1 MKRFLTLLTCG
12 VIISI
17 ELIIFLAFG
26 SSDALTI
33 ALLISVTSSM
43 GIHYFMRQ
51 NLIKDVELEEAILKS
66 AKVSIIATDTDG
78 IITHFSKGAEDLLG
92 YSAREMVG
100 KQNPSIIHD
109 IEEIVERTK
118 ELNEEFGENNPPGF
132 LTFVRKVYRDDKD
145 EREWTYIKKDGTR
158 FPVILSVTPIYDSKK
173 IIVGFLGVATD
184 LSDIKKQ
191 RDMLF
196 KAKEEAML
204 ANRSKSF
211 FLANMSHELR
221 TPLNGIIGMS
231 EILSNTDL
239 DNDQKKTN
247 QYIMESSLQL
257 SSIIS
262 DILDYTKIEMG
273 GMSINPAPTLMES
286 FNQKVQH
293 LLETH
298 NQNSKVR
305 SEFVTN
311 GVIPEYLM
319 LDRTRM
325 IQVLTNLISN
335 AFKFTREGIVTV
347 KCTYVDGN
355 LIYKVEDTGIGIE
368 ESKVAHIFAAFTQET
383 EHMKREFFGTG
394 LGLSI
399 VRELIQLMGG
409 GVSVESTKDIGSQFL
424 ISVPAV
430 ETTSEVTF
438 DSDFHEVN
446 LKDLEILLV
455 EDNTIN
461 QKLVVKTLE
470 SAGAKVSIAKNGV
483 EAVDMTRDKDFSLIL
498 MDYQL
503 PVMDGITATKKIR
516 EFKPDIPIIALTANA
531 FEEDKRE
538 CLLAGMN
545 DFLTKP
551 ISPKKLKWA
560 IHKIL

>member
-221 TPLNGIIGMS
+221 TPLNGIIGMQRFFQ
-231 EILSNTDL
+231 I
-239 DNDQKKTN
+239 
-247 QYIMESSLQL
+247 
-257 SSIIS
+257 
-262 DILDYTKIEMG
+262 
-273 GMSINPAPTLMES
+273 
-286 FNQKVQH
+286 
-293 LLETH
+293 
-298 NQNSKVR
+298 
-305 SEFVTN
+305 
-311 GVIPEYLM
+311 
-319 LDRTRM
+319 
-325 IQVLTNLISN
+325 LISTMIRR
-335 AFKFTREGIVTV
+335 K
-347 KCTYVDGN
+347 
-355 LIYKVEDTGIGIE
+355 LINI
-368 ESKVAHIFAAFTQET
+368 
-383 EHMKREFFGTG
+383 
-394 LGLSI
+394 
-399 VRELIQLMGG
+399 
-409 GVSVESTKDIGSQFL
+409 
-424 ISVPAV
+424 
-430 ETTSEVTF
+430 
-438 DSDFHEVN
+438 
-446 LKDLEILLV
+446 
-455 EDNTIN
+455 
-461 QKLVVKTLE
+461 
-470 SAGAKVSIAKNGV
+470 
-483 EAVDMTRDKDFSLIL
+483 
-498 MDYQL
+498 
-503 PVMDGITATKKIR
+503 
-516 EFKPDIPIIALTANA
+516 
-531 FEEDKRE
+531 
-538 CLLAGMN
+538 
-545 DFLTKP
+545 
-551 ISPKKLKWA
+551 
-560 IHKIL
+560 

>member
-1 MKRFLTLLTCG
+1 
-12 VIISI
+12 
-17 ELIIFLAFG
+17 
-26 SSDALTI
+26 
-33 ALLISVTSSM
+33 M

-51 NLIKDVELEEAILKS
+51 NLIKDVELEEVILKS

-173 IIVGFLGVATD
+173 MIVGFLGVATD

-273 GMSINPAPTLMES
+273 GMSIHPAPTLMES

-298 NQNSKVR
+298 N
-305 SEFVTN
+305 
-311 GVIPEYLM
+311 
-319 LDRTRM
+319 
-325 IQVLTNLISN
+325 
-335 AFKFTREGIVTV
+335 
-347 KCTYVDGN
+347 
-355 LIYKVEDTGIGIE
+355 
-368 ESKVAHIFAAFTQET
+368 
-383 EHMKREFFGTG
+383 
-394 LGLSI
+394 
-399 VRELIQLMGG
+399 
-409 GVSVESTKDIGSQFL
+409 
-424 ISVPAV
+424 
-430 ETTSEVTF
+430 
-438 DSDFHEVN
+438 
-446 LKDLEILLV
+446 
-455 EDNTIN
+455 
-461 QKLVVKTLE
+461 
-470 SAGAKVSIAKNGV
+470 
-483 EAVDMTRDKDFSLIL
+483 
-498 MDYQL
+498 
-503 PVMDGITATKKIR
+503 
-516 EFKPDIPIIALTANA
+516 
-531 FEEDKRE
+531 
-538 CLLAGMN
+538 
-545 DFLTKP
+545 
-551 ISPKKLKWA
+551 
-560 IHKIL
+560 